1 MSDLL
6 RRLRQTENVQI
17 PDDTGTRMMR
27 ASMHEAADEI
37 ERLRKL
43 LNDAEGSLLVYDE
56 NQSALYWV
64 DHPER
69 AGDLKE

>member
-6 RRLRQTENVQI
+6 RRLRQVENVQI

-27 ASMHEAADEI
+27 AAMHEAADEI

-56 NQSALYWV
+56 NKSALYWD